1 MAACQVWVRLVEVAA
16 PRVNDKRVDA
26 TTGERKRISSK
37 ILSLGCRKSPKISE
51 VLPLRYL
58 HGL

>member
-37 ILSLGCRKSPKISE
+37 ILPLRCRKSPKISE
-51 VLPLRYL
+51 VLPLLYL
-58 HGL
+58 LGL